1 MRTWH
6 VFSLNHDNQRV
17 HSRQSDTRYIPWRHH
32 ITIIYITEKD
42 RNQKL
47 NHHTA
52 GIISCILA
60 AIDCNN
66 IHGGDIYV
74 GFLAGIWPCG
84 MITMLSELYIAE
96 SKTQV
101 YAALHDYLSR
111 NSSIFLELS
120 EFIALVHCM
129 IYYII
134 FTFHFNVVKNIGYIC
149 YDDGCHLR
157 RFAQQPHRKNVTATS
172 QKLASLEI
180 VVDKMHIAGHKD
192 PCTAK
197 TSWLF

>member
-1 MRTWH
+1 M
-6 VFSLNHDNQRV
+6 FA
-17 HSRQSDTRYIPWRHH
+17 HSKRALYISSVLKEDVEDKMLECQ
-32 ITIIYITEKD
+32 TEKD

-74 GFLAGIWPCG
+74 GLLAGIWPCG

-111 NSSIFLELS
+111 NSSIFSELS
-120 EFIALVHCM
+120 EFIALVH
-129 IYYII
+129 
-134 FTFHFNVVKNIGYIC
+134 
-149 YDDGCHLR
+149 
-157 RFAQQPHRKNVTATS
+157 TA
-172 QKLASLEI
+172 
-180 VVDKMHIAGHKD
+180 
-192 PCTAK
+192 
-197 TSWLF
+197 